1 MISKYEIEDINLI
14 VYLVLSFKK
23 IFHLGA
29 VHKCLKSTFH
39 SPSVKSKV
47 NLHIFRMA
55 ALNTEKFLQIYIL
68 GLVNFCAWCFLIS

>member
-1 MISKYEIEDINLI
+1 M
-14 VYLVLSFKK
+14 F
-23 IFHLGA
+23 
-29 VHKCLKSTFH
+29 KSTFH